1 MMNKQW
7 PKTVEEN
14 KIRSKSTPDDFTM
27 MHEVVYRL
35 KTFGSLK
42 RIKEASL
49 QELREKGKLP
59 EGIAEQLKD
68 ILER

>member
-49 QELREKGKLP
+49 QELRELP